1 VDLQKY
7 FEVMELKP
15 TIKDSPNA
23 VAIKEVKGNIEFDD
37 VSFAY
42 HKGQKVLKDINLHI
56 RPDETIALVGQSGSG
71 KTTITKLLMRFYDVS
86 QGEIKLDDQDL
97 RDLKIYDLRRAI
109 GLVPQEAV
117 LFNDTIA
124 YNIAYGKSDA
134 TQEEIEEATKKA
146 NLHEFVMKL
155 PRKYGTIVGER
166 GVKLSGGQKQ
176 RLAIARVI
184 LENPEIIIFDEA
196 TSQLDS
202 SNERKIQQ
210 AFQNLTKNKTTIIIA
225 HRLSTVMDADRII
238 VFKQGQIVQQGKHQE
253 LIKQDGVY
261 KHLWQ
266 LQTQKNQVAKNTQVL
281 DN

>member
-1 VDLQKY
+1 
-7 FEVMELKP
+7 MELKP